1 MSEKSTSLDNDVDC
15 DDKEVDIMPTAVK
28 IIHDERIYAENMR
41 AYVEKLEKQAKA
53 STSQA
58 KKDATKA
65 LKKTGVINRNGSSK
79 KKIVSWE

>member
-41 AYVEKLEKQAKA
+41 AYVEKL
-53 STSQA
+53 
-58 KKDATKA
+58 
-65 LKKTGVINRNGSSK
+65 
-79 KKIVSWE
+79 